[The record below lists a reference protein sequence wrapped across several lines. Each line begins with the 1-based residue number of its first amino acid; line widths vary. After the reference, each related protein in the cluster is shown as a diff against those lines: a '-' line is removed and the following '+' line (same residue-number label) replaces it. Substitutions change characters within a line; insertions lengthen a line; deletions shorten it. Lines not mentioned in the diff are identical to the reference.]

1 MEIIITNANIT
12 FSNTKQMLLF
22 KNLLTD
28 DATKET
34 RRIAVVK
41 QAFEKKRTIPTIDYL
56 SITSKKLIF
65 KNIHIHIHILYDC
78 ET

>member
-1 MEIIITNANIT
+1 M
-12 FSNTKQMLLF
+12 LF

-65 KNIHIHIHILYDC
+65 KNIHIHIIRL
-78 ET
+78 